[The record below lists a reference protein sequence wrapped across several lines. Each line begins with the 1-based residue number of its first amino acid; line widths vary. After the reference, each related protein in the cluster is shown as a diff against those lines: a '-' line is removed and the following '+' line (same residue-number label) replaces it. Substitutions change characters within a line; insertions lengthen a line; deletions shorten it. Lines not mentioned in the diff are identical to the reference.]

1 MSTEFERD
9 LTTWLADETPPR
21 EPEGFADTVL
31 EATVRTRRLPA
42 WSGLEWW
49 LPMQT
54 TARFGPALRPALML
68 TVLALLTA
76 LTVAIIVA
84 ANQRQLPPPFGLAGN
99 GLIAFEYDGDI
110 WVANQDG
117 TGRRPLVQNDDA
129 WEGWPVWSRD
139 GTHLAFWSAP
149 EDLNQY
155 DSRSWTTATFA
166 DLIVVDENGGDAR
179 VVASDGQFPSAI
191 SWSRSGD
198 LLAYSSGLPGVTDAR
213 VHVARSDG
221 TGATSLGEPDL
232 DAWGPAFSPDG
243 WSIAFHAGNHDAE
256 RGIFLMDRNGDDLRQ
271 VSHTTGGEHSD
282 TMAQV
287 GWSPDGLFIIETV
300 GSGSSYETRVF
311 RLDGLHEVSITDHP
325 QLGEYPYGSFGAVYS
340 PDGALVAYTRV
351 TDKTEVVITRAD
363 GTDVYVVE
371 GITVDPFT
379 SLEWAPDGSRLIAID
394 SLKTNDQ
401 EPGLIII
408 DPTGEQPPVGLL
420 ADGSWSWQR
429 VAADD

>member
-31 EATVRTRRLPA
+31 EATIRTRRLPA

-54 TARFGPALRPALML
+54 TARFGPSARAAVML
-68 TVLALLTA
+68 ATLALLTT
-76 LTVAIIVA
+76 LTVALIVA
-84 ANQRQLPPPFGLAGN
+84 ANQRQLPPQFGLAGN

-110 WVANQDG
+110 WVADQDG
-117 TGRRPLVQNDDA
+117 TGRRPLVQSDDA
-129 WEGWPVWSRD
+129 WEGWPMWSRD

-149 EDLNQY
+149 EDLDRY
-155 DSRSWTTATFA
+155 DSSSWQTATSA
-166 DLIVVDENGGDAR
+166 DLVVVDDNGGDAR
-179 VVASDGQFPSAI
+179 VVATDAQFPSAI
-191 SWSRSGD
+191 SWSRNGD

-221 TGATSLGEPDL
+221 SGVTSLGDPDL

-243 WSIAFHAGNHDAE
+243 WSIEFHAGNYDAE
-256 RGIFLMDRNGDDLRQ
+256 RGIFLMNRDGDDLRQ
-271 VSHTTGGEHSD
+271 VSHTTGGEHSG
-282 TMAQV
+282 TTAQV
-287 GWSPDGLFIIETV
+287 GWSPDGSFIIESV
-300 GSGSSYETRVF
+300 GVGNSWETRIF
-311 RLDGLHEVSITDHP
+311 RVDGLHEVSITDHP
-325 QLGEYPYGSFGAVYS
+325 QLGDNPYGSFGAVYS
-340 PDGALVAYTRV
+340 PDGALVAYKRV
-351 TDKTEVVITRAD
+351 TDKSEVVVARAD

-371 GITVDPFT
+371 GITIDPFT

-420 ADGSWSWQR
+420 AGGSWSWQR